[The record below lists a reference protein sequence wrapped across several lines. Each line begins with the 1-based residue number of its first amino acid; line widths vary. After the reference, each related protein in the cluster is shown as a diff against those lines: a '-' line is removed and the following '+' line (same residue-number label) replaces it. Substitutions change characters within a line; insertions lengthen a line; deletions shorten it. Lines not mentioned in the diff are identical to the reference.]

1 MRLTPPAVAT
11 WVIALVVGVLG
22 IAAHAGIFRIPGL
35 GIDPFWLV
43 TIGYVLLLVGS
54 LIRGM

>member
-22 IAAHAGIFRIPGL
+22 IAAQTGVFRIPGL

-43 TIGYVLLLVGS
+43 TIGYVLLLIGS
-54 LIRGM
+54 LIRGL

>member
-22 IAAHAGIFRIPGL
+22 IAAHERILRIPGL
-35 GIDPFWLV
+35 GVDPFWLV
-43 TIGYVLLLVGS
+43 TIGYVLLLVAS
-54 LIRGM
+54 LVRRL